1 MQKLLNYICKE
12 LDDLEK
18 RTESGSLSMQDIEYG
33 DALAHFKKN
42 LLTGD
47 AMMKS
52 HSNKGSYDDY
62 SYNDGSYDD
71 YSYDDY
77 SYDDGYRGSRD
88 GMARMSR
95 RMSRTD
101 AKESLIDHLRGIE
114 RSSNDEEV
122 KHMIKSWIRQAE
134 K

>member
-52 HSNKGSYDDY
+52 HSNRGSYDDV
-62 SYNDGSYDD
+62 SYYDRSYDG
-71 YSYDDY
+71 Y

-88 GMARMSR
+88 DMGRMSR

-122 KHMIKSWIRQAE
+122 KHMIKSWIRQVE
-134 K
+134 E

>member
-52 HSNKGSYDDY
+52 HSNRGSYDD
-62 SYNDGSYDD
+62 GSYYDR
-71 YSYDDY
+71 SYDGY

-88 GMARMSR
+88 DMGRMSR
-95 RMSRTD
+95 KMSRTD

-122 KHMIKSWIRQAE
+122 KHMIKSWIRQVE
-134 K
+134 E

>member
-71 YSYDDY
+71 YSYDD
-77 SYDDGYRGSRD
+77 GYRGSRD
-88 GMARMSR
+88 GMGRMSR

-122 KHMIKSWIRQAE
+122 KRMIKSWIRQAE
-134 K
+134 E